1 MKKFK
6 IGIVG
11 CGRIGSILEE
21 DPLRGKPCTHAG
33 GFSALP
39 TAQLSA
45 GCDID
50 PERLQKFGKRW
61 NVTQLY
67 SDYQDMLNKESL
79 DIVCIATWTPLH
91 AKMTL
96 KAAEAGVKGIF
107 CEKPIAKTQHG
118 TCGFFYISLSTRSG
132 FVTRNPRDRA
142 TKKK

>member
-11 CGRIGSILEE
+11 CGRIGSLLEE

-50 PERLQKFGKRW
+50 PDRLQKFGKRW
-61 NVTQLY
+61 NVTGLY
-67 SDYQDMLNKESL
+67 SDFREMLAKESL
-79 DIVCIATWTPLH
+79 DILCIATWTRLH
-91 AKMTL
+91 TSMAL
-96 KAAEAGVKGIF
+96 EAVQAGV
-107 CEKPIAKTQHG
+107 
-118 TCGFFYISLSTRSG
+118 
-132 FVTRNPRDRA
+132 
-142 TKKK
+142 

>member
-1 MKKFK
+1 MKKYK
-6 IGIVG
+6 IGIIG
-11 CGRIGSILEE
+11 CGRIGSLLEE

-39 TAQLSA
+39 ASHLSA

-50 PERLQKFGKRW
+50 TDRLEKFGKRW

-107 CEKPIAKTQHG
+107 CEKPIAINLKQARDMVRV
-118 TCGFFYISLSTRSG
+118 CQEKNISLII
-132 FVTRNPRDRA
+132 NHE
-142 TKKK
+142 